1 MGKEI
6 VWCKID
12 KNKHLKAPS
21 SHKEEGAFFY
31 QKLSKIKKM
40 KVLKFGGTS
49 VGSVESI
56 TKLLQIIEKEQS
68 GSGSPV
74 VVLSA
79 MSGVT
84 NLLSDMANKAEKGIS
99 FTDDLKDLEERHFH
113 IIKELL
119 AVAKQNPVF
128 TKLRILFN
136 ELEDILQ
143 GVMILGELT
152 PRTRDLILSYGERC
166 SAFMISKIAGQKDDD
181 DLFVSAANLI
191 KTDSNYGQAR
201 VNMELSKLLIRDFY
215 QKNNDKIIFTT
226 GFIASNEEGRITT
239 LGRGGSD
246 YTAAIIASALNAE
259 EIEIWTDVNGMMTA
273 DPRMVKKAFS
283 LPELSY
289 TEAMELS
296 FFGAKVIYP
305 PTMIPAFLK
314 KIPIVIRNTFEPEFT
329 GTVIRHDCENSHLAI
344 KGISSI
350 NDISII
356 NVEGSGM
363 VGKAGFSG
371 RLFSLLAREQINII
385 LITQSSSEHSITF
398 AIHPADAE
406 KAQKLI
412 AQEFELELLAKK
424 MEVPVFEHHLS
435 VLAIVGENMKQSPGI
450 SGKLFHALG
459 RNGINVRAI
468 AQGSSEYNIS
478 VVISKEDLKKGLNA
492 VHDAFFVGLN
502 KTLHLFCI
510 GTGNIG
516 STLFRQLLAHQDFLQ
531 KHNGLQ
537 IKVVG
542 ISNSR
547 KMLFNEDGIKLENWS
562 EELQKQG
569 ENADLASFV
578 RKMKELNLPNCVLAD
593 NTASVEPID
602 FYHEIFSANISI
614 VTCNKIGN
622 SGTFEQ
628 YKLFR
633 DSARLHG
640 VDFFYETNVGAGLP
654 IVKTLKDLMLSGDRI
669 IKIEAIL
676 SGTISY
682 IFNHYKG
689 DNSFHDVVKQAQ
701 EKGYTEP
708 DPRDDLRGTDFMR
721 KMLIL
726 ARDAGYALDP
736 EDVIIENMLPQA
748 CLQAKSVDDFYYALK
763 SEHAFF
769 EDMKSKAEHDK
780 KVLRYIGKLE
790 NGQVKISLQMVD
802 ETHPF
807 YALSGS
813 DNIIS
818 FSTER
823 YSERP
828 MVVKGPGA
836 GAEVTAAGVFAD
848 IVNVG
853 ANKL

>member
-1 MGKEI
+1 
-6 VWCKID
+6 
-12 KNKHLKAPS
+12 
-21 SHKEEGAFFY
+21 
-31 QKLSKIKKM
+31 
-40 KVLKFGGTS
+40 
-49 VGSVESI
+49 
-56 TKLLQIIEKEQS
+56 
-68 GSGSPV
+68 
-74 VVLSA
+74 
-79 MSGVT
+79 
-84 NLLSDMANKAEKGIS
+84 
-99 FTDDLKDLEERHFH
+99 
-113 IIKELL
+113 
-119 AVAKQNPVF
+119 
-128 TKLRILFN
+128 
-136 ELEDILQ
+136 
-143 GVMILGELT
+143 
-152 PRTRDLILSYGERC
+152 
-166 SAFMISKIAGQKDDD
+166 
-181 DLFVSAANLI
+181 
-191 KTDSNYGQAR
+191 
-201 VNMELSKLLIRDFY
+201 
-215 QKNNDKIIFTT
+215 
-226 GFIASNEEGRITT
+226 
-239 LGRGGSD
+239 
-246 YTAAIIASALNAE
+246 
-259 EIEIWTDVNGMMTA
+259 MMTA

-314 KIPIVIRNTFEPEFT
+314 KIPIVIRNTFEPEFL
-329 GTVIRHDCENSHLAI
+329 GTVIRHDCKKSNLTI

-356 NVEGSGM
+356 NIEGSGM

-398 AIHPADAE
+398 AIHPSDAE

-412 AQEFELELLAKK
+412 TQEFELELMAKK
-424 MEVPVFEHHLS
+424 MEEPVFEHHLS
-435 VLAIVGENMKQSPGI
+435 VLAIVGENMKQTPGI
-450 SGKLFHALG
+450 SGKLFYALG

-478 VVISKEDLKKGLNA
+478 VVISKGDLKKGLNA
-492 VHDAFFVGLN
+492 VHDAFFVDLN

-516 STLFRQLLAHQDFLQ
+516 STLFKQLLAHQDFLQ

-547 KMLFNEDGIKLENWS
+547 KMLLDEDGIKLENWS
-562 EELQKQG
+562 GELQEQG
-569 ENADLASFV
+569 ETADLKSFV
-578 RKMKELNLPNCVLAD
+578 QKMKSMNLPNCVFAD
-593 NTASVEPID
+593 NTASREPID
-602 FYHEIFSANISI
+602 FYHEIFCANISI

-622 SGTFEQ
+622 SGSFAQ
-628 YKLFR
+628 YKQFR
-633 DSARLHG
+633 DTARLHG
-640 VDFFYETNVGAGLP
+640 VDYFYETNVGAGLP
-654 IVKTLKDLMLSGDRI
+654 IVKTLKDLMLSGDQI
-669 IKIEAIL
+669 MSIESIL

-682 IFNHYKG
+682 IFNNFKG
-689 DNSFHDVVKQAQ
+689 DISFHDVVQQAQ

-726 ARDAGYALDP
+726 ARDAGYELEA
-736 EDVIIENMLPQA
+736 EDVDIESMLPQSCIDA
-748 CLQAKSVDDFYYALK
+748 ESVDDFYLALK
-763 SEHAFF
+763 AENVFF
-769 EDMKSKAEHDK
+769 ENMKKQAEDGK

-790 NGQVKISLQMVD
+790 NGKVKISLQMVD
-802 ETHPF
+802 DAHPF

-818 FSTER
+818 FTTER
-823 YSERP
+823 YRERP

-853 ANKL
+853 AKIISF